1 MHLKSLL
8 IPFTVFATASMALVG
23 CNSSAPKES
32 TTPPT
37 GTTGTAGT
45 TTAIPTTTT
54 AANATATTST
64 GGTAN
69 AQPSPT
75 GDLKITLIAKSSN
88 NPVFLS
94 ARTGA
99 EAAAK
104 ALSKDGRTIS
114 IDWRTPNEE
123 DGQEQARRI
132 AAAVNDGTSA
142 IILSASDAAKVLGAV
157 NDAVDKGVPV
167 FTFDSDVAGSKRFG
181 FYGADDEAVGKQVM
195 DELAK
200 LAKPGEQLNVAIL
213 AGNQNAP
220 NLQKRVKGVEDAAK
234 AYKNVKI
241 TGVVNHVE
249 SPQDASAAVT
259 REMNAKPEIN
269 AWAMVGGW
277 PLFNTSL
284 LSLDPKRVKI
294 VAVDALPAQLA
305 YVEKGIAPVLLAQ
318 PVYDWGY
325 KSVGFVVDKI
335 DGKTVVEVNKMEL
348 IRVDKAGLKKWGAQ
362 LRDWGFTGI
371 DPKYLP

>member
-234 AYKNVKI
+234 SYKNVKI

-305 YVEKGIAPVLLAQ
+305 YVDKGIAPVLLAQ
-318 PVYDWGY
+318 PVYNWGY
-325 KSVGFVVDKI
+325 MSVGFVVDKI
-335 DGKTVVEVNKMEL
+335 DGLPVAEVNQMAL

>member
-1 MHLKSLL
+1 MKFNALL
-8 IPFTVFATASMALVG
+8 ILAASAALLVG
-23 CNSSAPKES
+23 CGGPEAPKDNPK
-32 TTPPT
+32 PPT
-37 GTTGTAGT
+37 GGTTGTAGT
-45 TTAIPTTTT
+45 P
-54 AANATATTST
+54 
-64 GGTAN
+64 GTPEPGARV
-69 AQPSPT
+69 Q
-75 GDLKITLIAKSSN
+75 GDIKITLIAKSSN

-104 ALSKDGRTIS
+104 ALSGNGRTIT

-123 DGQEQARRI
+123 DGTEQARRI
-132 AAAVNDGTSA
+132 AAAVNDGTNA
-142 IILSASDAAKVLGAV
+142 IILSASDAAKVKGAV
-157 NDAVDKGVPV
+157 DDAVDKGVPV

-195 DELAK
+195 DELAG
-200 LAKPGEQLNVAIL
+200 LAKPGEKLNVAIL

-220 NLQKRVKGVEDAAK
+220 NLQKRVKGAQDAAK
-234 AYKNVKI
+234 AYPNIKL

-269 AWAMVGGW
+269 AWAMIGGW

-284 LSLDPKRVKI
+284 LSLDPAKVKI
-294 VAVDALPAQLA
+294 VAVDALPAELA
-305 YVEKGIAPVLLAQ
+305 YVDKGIAPVLLAQ

-325 KSVGFVVDKI
+325 KSVGFVMDKL
-335 DGKTVVEVNKMEL
+335 DGKTVPEMNKMDL
-348 IRVDKAGLKKWGAQ
+348 IRVDKSTLKKWGQQ
-362 LRDWGFTGI
+362 LKEWGFTDV
-371 DPKYLP
+371 DPKFLP

>member
-200 LAKPGEQLNVAIL
+200 LAKPGEQVNVAIL

-305 YVEKGIAPVLLAQ
+305 YVDKGIAPVLLAQ
-318 PVYDWGY
+318 PVYNWGY
-325 KSVGFVVDKI
+325 MSVGFVVDKI
-335 DGKTVVEVNKMEL
+335 DGLPVAEVNQMAL

>member
-23 CNSSAPKES
+23 CNSSTPKES

-94 ARTGA
+94 ARKGA

-305 YVEKGIAPVLLAQ
+305 YVDKGIAPVLLAQ

-335 DGKTVVEVNKMEL
+335 DGKTVAEVNKMEL

>member
-1 MHLKSLL
+1 MKLHALL
-8 IPFTVFATASMALVG
+8 VLAAGAALLTG
-23 CNSSAPKES
+23 CGGPEAPKDNPK
-32 TTPPT
+32 PPVG
-37 GTTGTAGT
+37 GTTGTAGSPGT
-45 TTAIPTTTT
+45 PPP
-54 AANATATTST
+54 
-64 GGTAN
+64 GGRV
-69 AQPSPT
+69 QSEV
-75 GDLKITLIAKSSN
+75 KITLIAKSSN

-104 ALSKDGRTIS
+104 ALSVDGRTIT

-123 DGQEQARRI
+123 DGTEQARRI
-132 AAAVNDGTSA
+132 AAAVNDGTTA
-142 IILSASDAAKVLGAV
+142 IILSASDAAKVKGAV
-157 NDAVDKGVPV
+157 DDAVDKGVPV

-200 LAKPGEQLNVAIL
+200 LAKPGEKLNVAIL

-220 NLQKRVKGVEDAAK
+220 NLQKRVKGAEDAAK
-234 AYKNVKI
+234 AYPNI
-241 TGVVNHVE
+241 TLTGVVNHIE

-269 AWAMVGGW
+269 AWAMIGGW

-284 LSLDPKRVKI
+284 LSLDPARVKI
-294 VAVDALPAQLA
+294 VAVDALPAELA
-305 YVEKGIAPVLLAQ
+305 YVEKGLAPVLLAQ

-325 KSVGFVVDKI
+325 KSVGFVIDKL
-335 DGKTVVEVNKMEL
+335 DGKTVAEMNKMDL
-348 IRVDKAGLKKWGAQ
+348 IRVEKSNLKKWGQQ
-362 LRDWGFTGI
+362 LKDWGFTDV
-371 DPKYLP
+371 DPKFLPEGKGAGGSKGRL

>member
-1 MHLKSLL
+1 MHLKSFL
-8 IPFTVFATASMALVG
+8 IPFAVTAGVSLGLVG
-23 CNSSAPKES
+23 CGSPSKEPQ
-32 TTPPT
+32 TPPT

-54 AANATATTST
+54 AANATATNST
-64 GGTAN
+64 GGTAT
-69 AQPSPT
+69 AQPSAT

-200 LAKPGEQLNVAIL
+200 LAEPGEQLNVAIL

-284 LSLDPKRVKI
+284 LTLDPKRVKI

-305 YVEKGIAPVLLAQ
+305 YVDKGIAPVLLAQ

-335 DGKTVVEVNKMEL
+335 DGKTVAEVNKMEL
-348 IRVDKAGLKKWGAQ
+348 IRVDKTGLKKWGAQ